1 MGVYST
7 GGAYEARRYCPPD
20 GSTPP
25 EELMKRAGIAPL
37 MGLLQR
43 EELRTGIPP
52 LMGQISGSVYV
63 SITRG
68 ASHTNKTSQTSSLQ
82 PGWLSSSSS
91 RPVGLTSSSSSR
103 PVGLSSSSSCPV
115 GLSSSTSCP
124 VGLSSSSSSCPV
136 GLSSCSVEL
145 FTETHKR

>member
-1 MGVYST
+1 MGWVYST
-7 GGAYEARRYCPPD
+7 GGAYEAHRYCPPD
-20 GSTPP
+20 GSTPR

-68 ASHTNKTSQTSSLQ
+68 ASHTNKTSHTSSLQ
-82 PGWLSSSSS
+82 PGWHLHHHHA
-91 RPVGLTSSSSSR
+91 RLGY
-103 PVGLSSSSSCPV
+103 
-115 GLSSSTSCP
+115 
-124 VGLSSSSSSCPV
+124 
-136 GLSSCSVEL
+136 
-145 FTETHKR
+145 HHHHH

>member
-20 GSTPP
+20 GFTPP

-43 EELRTGIPP
+43 EELRTLIKHRTLHHFSPVG
-52 LMGQISGSVYV
+52 
-63 SITRG
+63 
-68 ASHTNKTSQTSSLQ
+68 
-82 PGWLSSSSS
+82 LSSPLPKYHTTASASTTS
-91 RPVGLTSSSSSR
+91 RPVGLSSSSR

-115 GLSSSTSCP
+115 GLSSS
-124 VGLSSSSSSCPV
+124 SSSSCPV
-136 GLSSCSVEL
+136 GLSSLSC
-145 FTETHKR
+145 